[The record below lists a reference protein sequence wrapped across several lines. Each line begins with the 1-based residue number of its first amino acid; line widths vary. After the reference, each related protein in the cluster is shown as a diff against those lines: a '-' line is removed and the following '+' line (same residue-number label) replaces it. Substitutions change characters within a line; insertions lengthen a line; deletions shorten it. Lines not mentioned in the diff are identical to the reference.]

1 MASIVYA
8 LKHNVPFKAKS
19 MHHTNL
25 LKYGNSRK
33 LKGFT
38 LIELMVAVA
47 IVAILASV
55 ALPSYTSYIARAKRA
70 DARTQ
75 LVQVAQFMQRFY
87 TANDQ
92 YQYNRSAEEVST
104 KIPDGLKQSPADT
117 AVGTALYTLTV
128 VADAATY
135 TLTMAPVTGLS
146 MAGDECGS
154 FRLTSTGVRSVVVG
168 GVNNI
173 AALRDKCWK

>member
-1 MASIVYA
+1 
-8 LKHNVPFKAKS
+8 

-25 LKYGNSRK
+25 TKSVNSQK

-38 LIELMVAVA
+38 LIELMIAVG

-55 ALPSYTSYIARAKRA
+55 ALPSYTSYIVRAKRA

-75 LVQVAQFMQRFY
+75 LVQAAQFMQRFY

-92 YQYNRSAEEVST
+92 YQYDRSAVDVSDRILQT
-104 KIPDGLKQSPADT
+104 GLKQSPAD
-117 AVGTALYTLTV
+117 GTALYTLAV
-128 VADAATY
+128 VATATTY
-135 TLTMAPVTGLS
+135 TLTMSPVAGLS

-154 FRLTSTGVRSVVVG
+154 FRLTSTGVRSVIVG

>member
-1 MASIVYA
+1 
-8 LKHNVPFKAKS
+8 

-25 LKYGNSRK
+25 TKYVNARK
-33 LKGFT
+33 FKGFT
-38 LIELMVAVA
+38 LIELMIAVG

-92 YQYNRSAEEVST
+92 YQYNRSAVEVSNL
-104 KIPDGLKQSPADT
+104 IPVGLTRSPADA

-135 TLTMAPVTGLS
+135 TLTMAPVAGLS
-146 MAGDECGS
+146 MAADECGS

-168 GVNNI
+168 GVNNV
-173 AALRDKCWK
+173 ATLRDKCWK

>member
-1 MASIVYA
+1 
-8 LKHNVPFKAKS
+8 
-19 MHHTNL
+19 MHHTKLTNL
-25 LKYGNSRK
+25 KNPRK
-33 LKGFT
+33 SKGFT
-38 LIELMVAVA
+38 LIELMNTVA

-55 ALPSYTSYIARAKRA
+55 ALPSYTIYIARAKRA
-70 DARTQ
+70 DARAQ

-92 YQYNRSAEEVST
+92 YQYDRSAVDVST
-104 KIPDGLKQSPADT
+104 KIPGGLKQSPAD
-117 AVGTALYTLTV
+117 GTALYTLAV
-128 VADAATY
+128 VATAT
-135 TLTMAPVTGLS
+135 TFELTMSPVAGLS

-173 AALRDKCWK
+173 ATLRDKCWK

>member
-1 MASIVYA
+1 
-8 LKHNVPFKAKS
+8 

-25 LKYGNSRK
+25 TKYGNSRK
-33 LKGFT
+33 AKGFT
-38 LIELMVAVA
+38 LIELMITVA

-92 YQYNRSAEEVST
+92 YQYDRSAVDVSI
-104 KIPDGLKQSPADT
+104 KIPSGLKQSPAD
-117 AVGTALYTLTV
+117 GTALYNLAV
-128 VADAATY
+128 VADATTY
-135 TLTMAPVTGLS
+135 TLTMSPVAGLS
-146 MAGDECGS
+146 MANDECGS
-154 FRLTSTGVRSVVVG
+154 FRLTSTGVRSVVIG

>member
-1 MASIVYA
+1 MHYA
-8 LKHNVPFKAKS
+8 NLTKH
-19 MHHTNL
+19 
-25 LKYGNSRK
+25 GNSRK
-33 LKGFT
+33 PKGFT
-38 LIELMVAVA
+38 LIELMITVA
-47 IVAILASV
+47 IVAILASL
-55 ALPSYTSYIARAKRA
+55 ALPTYTIYIARAKRA

-92 YQYNRSAEEVST
+92 YQYDRSANEVST
-104 KIPDGLKQSPADT
+104 RIPAGLARSPSD
-117 AVGTALYTLTV
+117 GTALYTLTV
-128 VADAATY
+128 VADATTY
-135 TLTMAPVTGLS
+135 TLTMSPVAGLS

-173 AALRDKCWK
+173 ATLRDKCWK

>member
-1 MASIVYA
+1 MHY
-8 LKHNVPFKAKS
+8 FKLINHGHAKTS
-19 MHHTNL
+19 
-25 LKYGNSRK
+25 
-33 LKGFT
+33 KGFT
-38 LIELMVAVA
+38 LIELMITVA

-55 ALPSYTSYIARAKRA
+55 ALPSYTIYIARAKRA
-70 DARTQ
+70 DARAQ

-104 KIPDGLKQSPADT
+104 KMSDGMKKSPAD
-117 AVGTALYTLTV
+117 GTALYTLAV
-128 VADAATY
+128 VATAT
-135 TLTMAPVTGLS
+135 TFELTMSPVAGLS

-168 GVNNI
+168 GVNDI
-173 AALRDKCWK
+173 ATLRDKCWK